1 MKKALVNDLLSFE
14 LIADGDATLVN
25 GIRLE
30 PDLYE
35 ISANCYHLILN
46 HQSFQIEIMEK
57 DERTKTVLM
66 LINGSEYRV
75 SLQDEKDR
83 LLERLGIEVNDIAA
97 VKDLKAPMPG
107 LVLDILVN
115 AGDEVKKGDQ
125 LLVLEAM
132 KMENL
137 IKAPS
142 VLTIKSV
149 EVKKGDKIEKGQPLL
164 YFE

>member
-30 PDLYE
+30 PDLHE

-83 LLERLGIEVNDIAA
+83 LLESLGIEVNDIAA

-142 VLTIKSV
+142 DLTIKFV

-164 YFE
+164 YF